1 MKSEETL
8 HEEVARYI
16 RFLYP
21 KVIFNSDMS
30 GIKLSMF
37 QAKKAAKLRSSRA
50 FPDLV
55 IYEPV
60 DNYKGLFIELKADG
74 VKVFKKDGSLVANKH
89 IKEQAEMIEKLREKG
104 YAAYFACGIDEA
116 IKIIDDYLKI
126 L

>member
-1 MKSEETL
+1 MKSEEIL

-16 RFLYP
+16 KFLYP

-30 GIKLSMF
+30 GVKLTMF

-55 IYEPV
+55 VYEPI

-74 VKVFKKDGSLVANKH
+74 VKVFKKDGSIVANKH

-104 YAAYFACGIDEA
+104 YAAYFACGFDEA

-126 L
+126 I

>member
-1 MKSEETL
+1 MKSEEIL

-30 GIKLSMF
+30 GVKLTMF

-104 YAAYFACGIDEA
+104 YAAHFACGIDEA
-116 IKIIDDYLKI
+116 IKIIDNYLKI

>member
-1 MKSEETL
+1 MKSEEIL

-30 GIKLSMF
+30 GVKLTMF

-50 FPDLV
+50 FPDLIV
-55 IYEPV
+55 YEPV

-126 L
+126 I

>member
-1 MKSEETL
+1 MKSEEIL

-30 GIKLSMF
+30 GVKLTMF

-104 YAAYFACGIDEA
+104 YAAYFACGFDEA
-116 IKIIDDYLKI
+116 IKIIDNYLKI

>member
-1 MKSEETL
+1 MKSEEIL

-16 RFLYP
+16 RLLYP

-37 QAKKAAKLRSSRA
+37 QSKKAAKLRSSRA

-55 IYEPV
+55 VYEPV

-74 VKVFKKDGSLVANKH
+74 VKIFKKDGSLVANKH

-116 IKIIDDYLKI
+116 VKIIDDYLKI
-126 L
+126 I

>member
-1 MKSEETL
+1 MKSEEIL

-30 GIKLSMF
+30 GVKLTMF

-116 IKIIDDYLKI
+116 IKIIDNYLKI

>member
-1 MKSEETL
+1 MKSEEIL

-30 GIKLSMF
+30 GVKLTMF

-50 FPDLV
+50 FPDLIV
-55 IYEPV
+55 YEPV

-116 IKIIDDYLKI
+116 VKIIDDYLKI
-126 L
+126 I